1 MRILTPCFPCFRLH
15 PKLEG
20 AFGVFTFRD
29 FFPMLDLIFS
39 HKSNGLPGAQQKMLL
54 SLYPKLKA
62 SPHIDNIQTGLSLS
76 LYPKLKASP
85 HIDNIQTGLS
95 LYPKLKASPAINN
108 IQTGLST
115 SLSQAQGKSSH
126 R

>member
-62 SPHIDNIQTGLSLS
+62 SPHIDNIQTVAIGSRT
-76 LYPKLKASP
+76 ASIL
-85 HIDNIQTGLS
+85 HVQIKT
-95 LYPKLKASPAINN
+95 
-108 IQTGLST
+108 
-115 SLSQAQGKSSH
+115 
-126 R
+126 REV

>member
-1 MRILTPCFPCFRLH
+1 MLLVARITWLFYIAKHTVSDNRREFTLCFLWSRLH

-39 HKSNGLPGAQQKMLL
+39 RQSNGLPGAQQKMLL

-62 SPHIDNIQTGLSLS
+62 SPDL
-76 LYPKLKASP
+76 
-85 HIDNIQTGLS
+85 
-95 LYPKLKASPAINN
+95 
-108 IQTGLST
+108 
-115 SLSQAQGKSSH
+115 